1 MFTRQILIAMVQNCL
16 AIIAGISPITM
27 IWFAAELL
35 ATVTK
40 EILCALLPRGVFAT
54 AVPSWPYG

>member
-1 MFTRQILIAMVQNCL
+1 MIAIVQNWL
-16 AIIAGISPITM
+16 AIIARIGPITM
-27 IWFAAELL
+27 ISFAAELL

-40 EILCALLPRGVFAT
+40 EIECAPLPRGVFAT